1 MNDDAFD
8 RMMKERILQQENSY
22 PDPWPTRDAL
32 WKLLNERRSN
42 RKAKQRRILWRV
54 AAAVLLTVLAGT
66 FFLHNKLTRTM
77 EAEQSLTILS
87 AKEQDAM
94 SFIARYC
101 AEKNISCSTPVIQ
114 ELRTDLEQSF
124 RKLDEIN
131 GQLQRYGDDTELV
144 RTKER
149 IETHQARLIKIIV
162 QTL

>member
-1 MNDDAFD
+1 
-8 RMMKERILQQENSY
+8 
-22 PDPWPTRDAL
+22 
-32 WKLLNERRSN
+32 
-42 RKAKQRRILWRV
+42 
-54 AAAVLLTVLAGT
+54 
-66 FFLHNKLTRTM
+66 M

-144 RTKER
+144 RAKER